1 MTALVDRAAP
11 ANPIRA
17 RPGRRFGDAL
27 LALAAA
33 GLPVLLSDLVV
44 HLCAQRG
51 FGAYVPVFSDEVAY
65 WHQIASFGHVGFG
78 NGYYTYQERLA
89 PALTPYGAWG
99 PMLPIL
105 YGGPFRLLGGGLTGV
120 VRINLLVVVVAIA
133 ATLLMTHPT
142 RPRVLLVAA
151 TLGSCGPLLYY
162 LSTGMSEPL
171 HYALAVL
178 LAGLF
183 HRLLRAAPG
192 GRGRPAVVLVA
203 VIVLAALVRSPWA
216 ILLVP
221 TALITFQGHRRRLA
235 AAVALAG
242 GALAALG
249 ALFLAWAA
257 PFPYFDPY
265 RIRTATSLGEKL
277 GLIGHNVS
285 VNLRHLVAVSD
296 PYGDPFGTLQR
307 WQALAVI
314 GIAVLLAGRAW
325 RRGAADDRPAVLAA
339 VTAGLAVAAPIV
351 LAVTLYDLR
360 SGVRTIAPHVMFAA
374 ILCAL
379 ALRPRWNVALPAVL
393 IASNLAAVA
402 VLHSAY
408 AGGVRVDY
416 TRTTPATVAAF
427 RAELGGQLRYR
438 PGAGRWCNTLLIS
451 AGSPFFAGLT
461 AVPPGIGLSV
471 DIDHRFD
478 GPLRSGYVLV
488 ADDVRPLLPDRG
500 ERLVPLARTTHG
512 TLYRNPV
519 DGC

>member
-1 MTALVDRAAP
+1 VTGLVDRAAP
-11 ANPIRA
+11 ANPGRV
-17 RPGRRFGDAL
+17 RPRRRFGDAL
-27 LALAAA
+27 LALGAAA
-33 GLPVLLSDLVV
+33 LPVLLSDLVV
-44 HLCAQRG
+44 HLCAHRG
-51 FGAYVPVFSDEVAY
+51 FGGYVPVFSDEVAY
-65 WHQIASFGHVGFG
+65 WHQISSFGHVGFG

-99 PMLPIL
+99 PMLPML
-105 YGGPFRLLGGGLTGV
+105 YGGAFRLTGGGLTGV
-120 VRINLLVVVVAIA
+120 VRLNLLVVVLAIA
-133 ATLLMTHPT
+133 ATLLMARPT
-142 RPRVLLVAA
+142 RPRLLLVAA
-151 TLGSCGPLLYY
+151 ALGSCGPLLYY

-183 HRLLRAAPG
+183 HRLLHAAPG
-192 GRGRPAVVLVA
+192 ERGRPAAVLVA
-203 VIVLAALVRSPWA
+203 VVVLAALLRSPWA

-221 TALITFQGHRRRLA
+221 AGLITFQGHRRRLA
-235 AAVALAG
+235 VAVVLAG
-242 GALAALG
+242 GAMAALG
-249 ALFLAWAA
+249 ALFVAWSA
-257 PFPYFDPY
+257 PFPYFDRY
-265 RIRTATSLGEKL
+265 RIRTATGLGEKL
-277 GLIGHNVS
+277 GLIGHNVT

-296 PYGDPFGTLQR
+296 PYGDPFGALQR
-307 WQALAVI
+307 WQALTVI

-325 RRGAADDRPAVLAA
+325 RRRDRATALAG
-339 VTAGLAVAAPIV
+339 VTAVLAVAAPIV

-374 ILCAL
+374 VLGAL

-393 IASNLAAVA
+393 VASNLAALA
-402 VLHSAY
+402 VLHPSFA
-408 AGGVRVDY
+408 ARVRFDY
-416 TRTTPATVAAF
+416 TRTTPAAVAAF
-427 RAELGGQLRYR
+427 RAELGGHLRYR
-438 PGAGRWCNTLLIS
+438 PDAGRWCNTLLIS
-451 AGSPFFAGLT
+451 AGSPFFAELT

-500 ERLVPLARTTHG
+500 ERLVPLAHTAHG